1 MTIMAVGFFLLLLG
15 TVLLYFSSLARVRL
29 EVFLTTPS
37 LTVREIS
44 ANPPPEGSLVAISGK
59 VCCSD
64 PLESPLGN
72 QPCAY
77 YSSRV
82 QERIEEITY
91 QTNRRTN
98 IKERQIQTFN
108 RTLDEQTDRSC
119 FEVDDGTG
127 RIAVDPSGADF
138 DCPRSIDRFQ
148 PSEAP
153 ARKPTQTPAQTPV
166 QTSAQTTAQMPT
178 QKSAQTLA
186 QMPAQTPAQT
196 PTQKSAQTPA
206 QMPAQ
211 TPNQKSAQTPAQTPN
226 QTSAQS
232 PAQTSAQTPAQTSAQ
247 SLARTP
253 LSMPSPVLARIS
265 ASEANGPSVT
275 HLDAGKRILGVQ
287 QIESL
292 LKVDQ
297 NAFSIGPISFLNVNG
312 NVNGNVN
319 VNGKPCLKKYGQ
331 AKTVFLISSKS
342 REELTKAAE
351 NSVKLLFYA
360 GIGSF
365 IFGIFT
371 FLLGVIYK

>member
-44 ANPPPEGSLVAISGK
+44 ANLPPEGSLVAISGK

-312 NVNGNVN
+312 NVN

>member
-166 QTSAQTTAQMPT
+166 QTPAQTTAQMPT
-178 QKSAQTLA
+178 QKSAQTLAQMPA

-211 TPNQKSAQTPAQTPN
+211 TPTQKSAQTPAQTPN

-312 NVNGNVN
+312 NVN

>member
-166 QTSAQTTAQMPT
+166 QTPAQTTAQMPT

-206 QMPAQ
+206 Q
-211 TPNQKSAQTPAQTPN
+211 TPT

-312 NVNGNVN
+312 NVN